1 MGVFDRD
8 GDGKTTVGE
17 AAYSLEQLSEYEKAW
32 DGDPHKDD
40 GASCGG
46 IVGGCLLVTVVP
58 PRPTRAHFLDCVA
71 CAGMMRGGGYL
82 GQSTLSVEGST
93 SIDISAA
100 PTCSPSSWMG

>member
-32 DGDPHKDD
+32 DGDLHKDD

-82 GQSTLSVEGST
+82 GQSTLSAEGST

>member
-1 MGVFDRD
+1 MGVLDRD

-17 AAYSLEQLSEYEKAW
+17 AAYTLEQLSEYEKAW

-58 PRPTRAHFLDCVA
+58 LALLALIFWIAWLV
-71 CAGMMRGGGYL
+71 L
-82 GQSTLSVEGST
+82 G
-93 SIDISAA
+93 
-100 PTCSPSSWMG
+100 